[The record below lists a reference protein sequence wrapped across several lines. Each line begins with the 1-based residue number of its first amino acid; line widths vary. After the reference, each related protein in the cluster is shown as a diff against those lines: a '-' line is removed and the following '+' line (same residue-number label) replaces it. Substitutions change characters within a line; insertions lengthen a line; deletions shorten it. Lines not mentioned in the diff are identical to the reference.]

1 MWLVPSPRCMCMWHV
16 PTPSSL
22 VPRLSR
28 APARKES
35 LAGRSIS
42 DFLVVLS
49 QHVRKTGKPIRT
61 LVRNKSCDIKTRSEH
76 RPIPGSWNR
85 SIIVEAAKVSVCA
98 SASSSVAR
106 MQPEQT
112 SILVPR
118 LSRTKLF
125 DRDVVRGVIT
135 EAVQAALIGY
145 RLPTRE
151 QLLVTEQFVSGR
163 DVFVSLPTGSGRS
176 VCYGCLPLDGSS
188 KKSVAGGTVCACVR
202 AHKGRTG
209 IRNETA
215 YWSHDNHAL
224 SLTSFN
230 VRSKNQ
236 ETLRKRSRP
245 DSLFGRVHVRVWD
258 RDYTPRCCVCGM
270 FPVPKM

>member
-1 MWLVPSPRCMCMWHV
+1 M
-16 PTPSSL
+16 
-22 VPRLSR
+22 
-28 APARKES
+28 
-35 LAGRSIS
+35 
-42 DFLVVLS
+42 LS

-112 SILVPR
+112 SVLVPR

-125 DRDVVRGVIT
+125 GRDDVRGVIT
-135 EAVQAALIGY
+135 EAVQALGY

-163 DVFVSLPTGSGRS
+163 DVLVSLPTGSGKS
-176 VCYGCLPLDGSS
+176 VCYGCLPLDGSAS

-224 SLTSFN
+224 RHSMFAQ
-230 VRSKNQ
+230 KNQ
-236 ETLRKRSRP
+236 ETLRKRL

-258 RDYTPRCCVCGM
+258 TTCDSGQGDGRRLRGCGM
-270 FPVPKM
+270 VLSQMLSNGSTHQRDPPSSC

>member
-1 MWLVPSPRCMCMWHV
+1 MFEKRVSQSERLYETNHV
-16 PTPSSL
+16 T
-22 VPRLSR
+22 SR
-28 APARKES
+28 H
-35 LAGRSIS
+35 GRNTDRFRDHGI
-42 DFLVVLS
+42 
-49 QHVRKTGKPIRT
+49 GP
-61 LVRNKSCDIKTRSEH
+61 
-76 RPIPGSWNR
+76 
-85 SIIVEAAKVSVCA
+85 IIVEAAKVSVCA

-151 QLLVTEQFVSGR
+151 QLLVTEQFVLGR
-163 DVFVSLPTGSGRS
+163 DVFVSLPTGSGKS

-188 KKSVAGGTVCACVR
+188 KESVAGGTVCACVR
-202 AHKGRTG
+202 AHNGRTG

-224 SLTSFN
+224 RHSMFAQKTKKPFE
-230 VRSKNQ
+230 RGQ
-236 ETLRKRSRP
+236 TLFS
-245 DSLFGRVHVRVWD
+245 GGC
-258 RDYTPRCCVCGM
+258 T
-270 FPVPKM
+270 

>member
-1 MWLVPSPRCMCMWHV
+1 MFEKRVSQSERLYETNHV
-16 PTPSSL
+16 T
-22 VPRLSR
+22 SR
-28 APARKES
+28 H
-35 LAGRSIS
+35 GRNTDRFRDHGI
-42 DFLVVLS
+42 
-49 QHVRKTGKPIRT
+49 GP
-61 LVRNKSCDIKTRSEH
+61 
-76 RPIPGSWNR
+76 
-85 SIIVEAAKVSVCA
+85 IIVQAAKVSVCA

-106 MQPEQT
+106 MQPEKT
-112 SILVPR
+112 SVLVPR

-135 EAVQAALIGY
+135 EAVQALGY

-163 DVFVSLPTGSGRS
+163 DVFVSLPTGSGKS
-176 VCYGCLPLDGSS
+176 VCYGCLPLDGSAS

-224 SLTSFN
+224 RHSMFAQ
-230 VRSKNQ
+230 KKQ
-236 ETLRKRSRP
+236 ETLRKRP

-258 RDYTPRCCVCGM
+258 RD
-270 FPVPKM
+270 

>member
-1 MWLVPSPRCMCMWHV
+1 ML
-16 PTPSSL
+16 T
-22 VPRLSR
+22 
-28 APARKES
+28 
-35 LAGRSIS
+35 
-42 DFLVVLS
+42 
-49 QHVRKTGKPIRT
+49 QHVRKTGKPIRM

-112 SILVPR
+112 SVLVPR

-135 EAVQAALIGY
+135 EAVQALGY

-163 DVFVSLPTGSGRS
+163 DVFVSLPTGSGKS
-176 VCYGCLPLDGSS
+176 VCYGCLPLD
-188 KKSVAGGTVCACVR
+188 KTSVAGGTVCACVR

-224 SLTSFN
+224 RHSMFAQKTKKPFE
-230 VRSKNQ
+230 RGQ
-236 ETLRKRSRP
+236 TLFS
-245 DSLFGRVHVRVWD
+245 GGC
-258 RDYTPRCCVCGM
+258 T
-270 FPVPKM
+270 